1 MKPRCKNIQTWKQC
15 SCKKN
20 PISGENLFKILRCF
34 VEKVSNVA
42 ITRFLVAFFC
52 KFWNCILL
60 FGFFFLTISVFWA
73 FYAVLLW
80 IKFFVI
86 YALNWVKLF
95 WLIPCSFKKV
105 VFCISAI
112 ILLYAG
118 GSYYYHWMRD
128 AGLSIKA
135 WMDINDNDY
144 EAVSTYIIYVYIL
157 RGSKISHN
165 FSRGPLFKPLLCMG
179 I

>member
-1 MKPRCKNIQTWKQC
+1 M
-15 SCKKN
+15 
-20 PISGENLFKILRCF
+20 
-34 VEKVSNVA
+34 SNVA
-42 ITRFLVAFFC
+42 ITRFLVAFFA
-52 KFWNCILL
+52 N
-60 FGFFFLTISVFWA
+60 FGTVFYFLDFFSLTISVFWA

-95 WLIPCSFKKV
+95 WLKPWSFKKV

-165 FSRGPLFKPLLCMG
+165 FSRGPLFKPLL
-179 I
+179 